1 LNSNTTHRRPPQRHG
16 RRPLCGH
23 SRRGPLPHLSR
34 HAPSQAPALEATPC
48 DTAPVAFTSLNLDPR
63 LLEGIR
69 DLGFSETRPIQTAV
83 IPLALAGDDLI
94 ACAETGT
101 GKTAAFVVPMLQW
114 LLTTLRAGGAESPAL
129 HKTGGAPQET
139 GVARPFQGRDESTAK
154 SRVLVLAPTRELAV
168 QIEDEIH
175 GLSYHTTVTSAAVY
189 GGVEMGAQER
199 ALRAGVDIIVATPGR
214 LIDHMRQ
221 QNADLSGVELLVL
234 DEADRMMDMG
244 FWPDVRRII
253 AAMPSVRQ
261 TLLFSATMPDEVVRF
276 ALEIVRE
283 PKFVQVG
290 QRSAPPRSITHRA
303 VVVSNGQKIE
313 WLIEHL
319 RRPAGPVLIFS
330 RTKIGADRLARKLA
344 AAGIR
349 CIALH
354 ADRTMDQRRQAVE
367 GFRGGRYK
375 VLVATDIAARGLD
388 IDGIHTVIN
397 YELPDSPDSYVHRV
411 GRTGRADEVGRA
423 VTLVAPDER
432 HTIALLE
439 KSVGVR
445 LEWER
450 DV

>member
-1 LNSNTTHRRPPQRHG
+1 LNSNTANRHPHRSPRRPRRSP
-16 RRPLCGH
+16 RRP
-23 SRRGPLPHLSR
+23 S
-34 HAPSQAPALEATPC
+34 HAPRARAGAPQLPVLEP
-48 DTAPVAFTSLNLDPR
+48 TACNAEPAAFASLGLNAR
-63 LLEGIR
+63 LLEGIK
-69 DLGFSETRPIQTAV
+69 DLGFIETRPVQSAV
-83 IPLALAGDDLI
+83 IPLALAGGDLI

-101 GKTAAFVVPMLQW
+101 GKTCAFVVPMLER
-114 LLTTLRAGGAESPAL
+114 LLSP
-129 HKTGGAPQET
+129 HPP
-139 GVARPFQGRDESTAK
+139 RQG

-175 GLSYHTTVTSAAVY
+175 GLSYHTTITSAAVF

-199 ALRAGVDIIVATPGR
+199 ALKAGVDIIVATPGR

-221 QNADLSGVELLVL
+221 QNADLSRIELLVL

-253 AAMPSVRQ
+253 AAVPAARQ
-261 TLLFSATMPDEVVRF
+261 TLLFSATMPDDVVRM

-290 QRSAPPRSITHRA
+290 NRSKPARTITHRA
-303 VVVSNGQKIE
+303 AEVPSAGKVE

-319 RRPAGPVLIFS
+319 RRPEGPVLIFC

-344 AAGIR
+344 SAGIH
-349 CIALH
+349 CAALH
-354 ADRTMDQRRQAVE
+354 ADRSMDQRRQAVE

-397 YELPDSPDSYVHRV
+397 YEVPDSPDAYVHRV
-411 GRTGRADEVGRA
+411 GRTGRADEAGRA
-423 VTLVAPDER
+423 ITLVAPEER
-432 HTIALLE
+432 RSLAVLE

-445 LEWER
+445 LG
-450 DV
+450 

>member
-1 LNSNTTHRRPPQRHG
+1 MH
-16 RRPLCGH
+16 
-23 SRRGPLPHLSR
+23 
-34 HAPSQAPALEATPC
+34 APALEPTLC
-48 DTAPVAFTSLNLDPR
+48 DTMPVPFASFALDAR
-63 LLEGIR
+63 LLEGVR
-69 DLGFSETRPIQTAV
+69 DLGFTETRPIQTAV
-83 IPLALAGDDLI
+83 IPLALAGHDLI
-94 ACAETGT
+94 ACAATGT

-114 LLTTLRAGGAESPAL
+114 LLAEN
-129 HKTGGAPQET
+129 
-139 GVARPFQGRDESTAK
+139 GVGRGLAR

-189 GGVEMGAQER
+189 GGVEMGIQER

-214 LIDHMRQ
+214 LMDHMRQ
-221 QNADLSGVELLVL
+221 QNADLSGIELLIL

-253 AAMPSVRQ
+253 AAIPGVRQ
-261 TLLFSATMPDEVVRF
+261 TLLFSATMPEDVVRL

-283 PKFVQVG
+283 PKYVQVG
-290 QRSAPPRSITHRA
+290 QRSAPAKGITHRA
-303 VVVSNGQKIE
+303 HVLPAGQKIE

-367 GFRGGRYK
+367 GFRGGKYN

-397 YELPDSPDSYVHRV
+397 YELPDSADAYVHRV
-411 GRTGRADEVGRA
+411 GRTGRADEVGHA
-423 VTLVAPDER
+423 LTLVSPEER
-432 HTIALLE
+432 HDLTLLE

-445 LEWER
+445 LESTR

>member
-1 LNSNTTHRRPPQRHG
+1 V
-16 RRPLCGH
+16 
-23 SRRGPLPHLSR
+23 
-34 HAPSQAPALEATPC
+34 PALEPTLC
-48 DTAPVAFTSLNLDPR
+48 DTTPVPFASFDLDAS

-69 DLGFSETRPIQTAV
+69 DLGWVATRPIQSAV
-83 IPLALAGDDLI
+83 IRLALGGSDLI

-101 GKTAAFVVPMLQW
+101 GKTCAFVVPILQR
-114 LLTTLRAGGAESPAL
+114 LLTRQMDL
-129 HKTGGAPQET
+129 K
-139 GVARPFQGRDESTAK
+139 ARPAADAEPSTAPK
-154 SRVLVLAPTRELAV
+154 SRVLILAPTRELAV

-175 GLSYHTTVTSAAVY
+175 GLAYHTAITSAAVY
-189 GGVEMGAQER
+189 GGVDMGIQER

-221 QNADLSGVELLVL
+221 QNADLGGVDLLVL

-253 AAMPSVRQ
+253 AALPAARQ
-261 TLLFSATMPDEVVRF
+261 TLLFSATIPDEVVRL
-276 ALEIVRE
+276 AIEIVRE

-290 QRSAPPRSITHRA
+290 ERSAPAKSITHRA
-303 VVVSNGQKIE
+303 YVVSAGQKLE

-319 RRPAGPVLIFS
+319 RKPEGPVLIFS
-330 RTKIGADRLARKLA
+330 RTKIGADRLSRRLA
-344 AAGIR
+344 AAGVK

-367 GFRGGRYK
+367 GFKGGRYK

-397 YELPDSPDSYVHRV
+397 YEMPDSPDAYVHRV
-411 GRTGRADEVGRA
+411 GRTGRADEAGHA
-423 VTLVAPDER
+423 ITLVLPEER
-432 HTIALLE
+432 RALALLE

-445 LEWER
+445 LE
-450 DV
+450 